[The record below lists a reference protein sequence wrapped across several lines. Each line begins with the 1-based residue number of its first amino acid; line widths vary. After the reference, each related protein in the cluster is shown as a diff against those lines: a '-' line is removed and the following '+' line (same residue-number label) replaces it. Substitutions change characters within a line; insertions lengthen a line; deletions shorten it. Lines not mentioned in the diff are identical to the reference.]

1 MKIGEAYANVGM
13 TAKSRFVDQGGS
25 LYPRHAL
32 CMFAENQSV
41 EQHNK
46 TRLDE
51 LNDELV

>member
-1 MKIGEAYANVGM
+1 MKIAEAYANVG
-13 TAKSRFVDQGGS
+13 TTVKSRFVDQGGS

-32 CMFAENQSV
+32 FMLAENQSV

-46 TRLDE
+46 IRLYE

>member
-1 MKIGEAYANVGM
+1 M
-13 TAKSRFVDQGGS
+13 TVKSRFVDQGGS

-32 CMFAENQSV
+32 FMFAENQSV
-41 EQHNK
+41 AQHK